1 MGRKVENYY
10 NVGIQSENNEI
21 WKVGRPNQQVITIMG
36 EGKDGKNSQETIIFL
51 ISFSKWALKLL
62 KYIYIQKETSMF
74 KNTQK
79 TKEIWPWNF
88 HPWKSQVKLKP

>member
-1 MGRKVENYY
+1 
-10 NVGIQSENNEI
+10 
-21 WKVGRPNQQVITIMG
+21 MG
-36 EGKDGKNSQETIIFL
+36 EGKDGKNSQETLIFL

-79 TKEIWPWNF
+79 TKERFDHEIFIPEN
-88 HPWKSQVKLKP
+88 PR